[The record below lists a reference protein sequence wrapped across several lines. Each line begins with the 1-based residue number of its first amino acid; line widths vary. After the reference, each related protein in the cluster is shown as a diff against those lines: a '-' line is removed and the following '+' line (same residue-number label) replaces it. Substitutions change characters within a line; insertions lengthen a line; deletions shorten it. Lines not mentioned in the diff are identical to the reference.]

1 MGGAGMGKRDF
12 AQEEDHSLPA
22 GRHQTAGHFGQ
33 QGFYINL
40 RDAAKATTALLGA
53 LGLDAQPLVETAA
66 KETVAAVP
74 HGPLTANQ
82 ETAPPPQAQPK
93 LAKAKT
99 ADQKPL
105 PQEPSPPQPSK
116 SLRPNQKVTS
126 LRFKP
131 VENLSPDAVPA
142 MLKEKGFFDYYINK
156 HGRGLRH
163 QYESVER
170 NGAKLVIDH
179 ATGLT
184 WQRGGSEEL
193 MTFANALKYL
203 EQLNRE
209 RFAGYNDWR
218 LPTLEEAMSLMEPEK
233 RNRDLYID
241 PVFDKNQHWIW
252 TADKEASGGAWVVYF
267 YGGACTH
274 GGVHD
279 PNYVR
284 AVRSGQS

>member
-82 ETAPPPQAQPK
+82 ETAPPPQAKPK

-179 ATGLT
+179 AAGLL
-184 WQRGGSEEL
+184 WQQGG
-193 MTFANALKYL
+193 
-203 EQLNRE
+203 R
-209 RFAGYNDWR
+209 R
-218 LPTLEEAMSLMEPEK
+218 PP
-233 RNRDLYID
+233 
-241 PVFDKNQHWIW
+241 
-252 TADKEASGGAWVVYF
+252 
-267 YGGACTH
+267 
-274 GGVHD
+274 
-279 PNYVR
+279 
-284 AVRSGQS
+284 